1 MPESP
6 EVDALAAFLRESA
19 VGPRI
24 DAVELIEFRAL
35 KTRARPLE
43 ELVGSTVTGVRR
55 FGKHLSLDTTGAD
68 LVISFGRAG
77 WATWNDAPS
86 SEKGTDDAD
95 GVAEAAAETADGPP
109 VLARLR
115 FDGGQE
121 LAVTDAGAWLSLG
134 LSVVDDPD
142 DVPSLAKLGPDPSAP
157 GFSQADL
164 DAVLVGRRKQLRALL
179 QEQESLA
186 GIGGAY
192 SDEILF
198 AARLDPL
205 VHASELT
212 EDERARLLAA
222 MRNVLSEAFAACV
235 GVPIDRQKS
244 EKAARMRV
252 HGRTG
257 EPCPAGDGLIV
268 DIPGTKGAGQYC
280 PACQSR

>member
-6 EVDALAAFLRESA
+6 EVDALAGFLRDHA
-19 VGPRI
+19 VGARI
-24 DAVELIEFRAL
+24 DGVELIEFRAL
-35 KTRARPLE
+35 KTQARPLE
-43 ELVGSTVTGVRR
+43 ELLGETVTGVRR

-77 WATWNDAPS
+77 WATWAP
-86 SEKGTDDAD
+86 AQA
-95 GVAEAAAETADGPP
+95 AEAADGPP
-109 VLARLR
+109 ALARLR
-115 FDGGQE
+115 FDSGRE

-134 LSVVDDPD
+134 LSVVDDPA
-142 DVPSLAKLGPDPSAP
+142 DVSSIANLGPDPSGP
-157 GFSQADL
+157 DFSQADL
-164 DAVLVGRRKQLRALL
+164 DSVLIGRRKQLRALL

-205 VHASELT
+205 MHAADLT
-212 EDERARLLAA
+212 DDERVRLFAATHQVLAD
-222 MRNVLSEAFAACV
+222 AFAACV
-235 GVPIDRQKS
+235 GVPIDRQKA

-257 EPCPAGDGLIV
+257 EPCPGGDGV
-268 DIPGTKGAGQYC
+268 VADIPGTKGSGQYC

>member
-6 EVDALAAFLRESA
+6 EVDALAGFLRENA
-19 VGPRI
+19 VGARI
-24 DAVELIEFRAL
+24 EAVELIEFRAL
-35 KTRARPLE
+35 KTRARPLD
-43 ELVGSTVTGVRR
+43 ELVGETVTAVRR

-77 WATWNDAPS
+77 WATWSDGTAP
-86 SEKGTDDAD
+86 TDDAGSGQGD
-95 GVAEAAAETADGPP
+95 GSA

-115 FDGGQE
+115 FDGGRE

-134 LSVVDDPD
+134 LSVVDDPG
-142 DVPSLAKLGPDPSAP
+142 DVSSIAKLGPDPSAR
-157 GFSQADL
+157 GYSQADL

-205 VHASELT
+205 MHASDLT
-212 EDERARLLAA
+212 EDERARLFVALREVLA
-222 MRNVLSEAFAACV
+222 EAFAACV
-235 GVPIDRQKS
+235 GVPIDRQKA

-252 HGRTG
+252 HGRAG
-257 EPCPAGDGLIV
+257 EPCPEGDGVVV
-268 DIPGTKGAGQYC
+268 DVPGTKGAGQYC
-280 PACQSR
+280 PACQTR